1 MDNEEKFYI
10 EYEDCQKIAPK
21 RAIAKFKKDIL
32 KSKIAPQGELNL
44 IPVLDHVTGSYNVPR
59 AIRTANVFGAK
70 EVYIVGIDY
79 FNPYPSVGAVRHTKI
94 EMLKTA
100 KEAINLLKEK
110 QYTIYT
116 FLPPKYGGTSIWN
129 TKFNLKGSAF
139 IVGNEVNG
147 ISFNIE
153 DFPDIKKIYI
163 PHRGQTESL
172 NVSVAMSIAISE
184 FDRQAINNQT
194 KNN

>member
-1 MDNEEKFYI
+1 MSK
-10 EYEDCQKIAPK
+10 
-21 RAIAKFKKDIL
+21 AI
-32 KSKIAPQGELNL
+32 
-44 IPVLDHVTGSYNVPR
+44 V
-59 AIRTANVFGAK
+59 
-70 EVYIVGIDY
+70 
-79 FNPYPSVGAVRHTKI
+79 
-94 EMLKTA
+94 EMLRQLGFRAESVTNGYDA
-100 KEAINLLKEK
+100 LNALKVK

-129 TKFNLKGSAF
+129 TKFNLNGSAF

-153 DFPDIKKIYI
+153 DFPNIKKIYI

-184 FDRQAINNQT
+184 FDRQVRNNQET
-194 KNN
+194 NK